1 MLEDTEDA
9 ERGRGMV
16 EQIKVVQIK
25 TEKKKAKKKK
35 RTIEQVEKSSEPKDG
50 GKRLRR
56 SEEIKRI
63 EMEWPCEDDSME
75 WFSGTLHTSFQNG
88 KQFITFDN
96 KNRKYHVASVQGLVV
111 RFTQDTLKQRINVG
125 DRPFNIRFK

>member
-1 MLEDTEDA
+1 MLK
-9 ERGRGMV
+9 GGV
-16 EQIKVVQIK
+16 EWLNKSRLSK
-25 TEKKKAKKKK
+25 SKRKRRKAKKKK

-96 KNRKYHVASVQGLVV
+96 KNRKYHVASVKDWLFV
-111 RFTQDTLKQRINVG
+111 LHRI
-125 DRPFNIRFK
+125 R